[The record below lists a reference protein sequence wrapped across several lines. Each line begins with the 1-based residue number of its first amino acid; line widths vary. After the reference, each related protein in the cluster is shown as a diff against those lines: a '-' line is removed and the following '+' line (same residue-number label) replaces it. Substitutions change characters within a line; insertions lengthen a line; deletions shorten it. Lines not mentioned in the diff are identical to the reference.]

1 MSVQEDELLEQKPQ
15 SSGEAIMQLSEF
27 IAKSDQH
34 LDVETY
40 EETIEEYDEE
50 EEMEHQEQHFQN
62 EDTTVRTEKSLGTL
76 TKKFIKFLQDS
87 PHSLVDINQFV
98 QQSERLNVSQ
108 KRRIY
113 DITNVLEGIGLI
125 EKKTKNVIHW
135 RGGQLRKPG
144 GEIDLKPQ
152 DEEKLQII
160 KNQLTDLEREERL
173 LDTHLQ
179 WIRQSMRNVCEEQ
192 DNCKHAYLSK
202 EETASVFGNDQILL
216 VQAPPGTDI
225 QVGQPN
231 MYVDEVKYNLKAKS
245 HCGPASLAL
254 INLKDCRGSVGFPR
268 KDLASDVPKN
278 ILENEEEE
286 SNQEGKQVEDHSID
300 TLQRL
305 SPPPSDYDYSC
316 GLTRGETLMELYNED
331 VY

>member
-15 SSGEAIMQLSEF
+15 ST
-27 IAKSDQH
+27 KSDQH

-225 QVGQPN
+225 Q
-231 MYVDEVKYNLKAKS
+231 YNLKAKS